1 MQCNAALFEL
11 SRLIIEIIEKKI
23 SVADLPFFFK
33 LLWFISTGIFA
44 TEASSDRARK
54 GQILI

>member
-23 SVADLPFFFK
+23 SVADLPFFFLNYCDSFPLVFLLQK
-33 LLWFISTGIFA
+33 LVPIERG
-44 TEASSDRARK
+44 RARF
-54 GQILI
+54 